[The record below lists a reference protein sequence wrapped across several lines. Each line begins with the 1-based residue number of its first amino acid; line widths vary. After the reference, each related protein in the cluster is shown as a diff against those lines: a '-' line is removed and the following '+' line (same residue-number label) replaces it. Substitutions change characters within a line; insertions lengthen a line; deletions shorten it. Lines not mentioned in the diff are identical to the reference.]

1 MKFGAKRDPPAST
14 VGVFFA
20 PNFIQNLYTVLK
32 KRLWE
37 SRSTPTL
44 EGSRIY
50 ADVLCKRLFSLPK
63 TLKNKGFIFLNAGAA
78 VISLQCIFW
87 PNFVS
92 SFIIGLNSTKFG
104 MQSADST

>member
-14 VGVFFA
+14 VGFFFA

-44 EGSRIY
+44 VKRFSRPLLTFDIPQT
-50 ADVLCKRLFSLPK
+50 ALVA
-63 TLKNKGFIFLNAGAA
+63 TLD
-78 VISLQCIFW
+78 
-87 PNFVS
+87 
-92 SFIIGLNSTKFG
+92 T
-104 MQSADST
+104 

>member
-1 MKFGAKRDPPAST
+1 MKFGAKNDPPAST

-44 EGSRIY
+44 NRQLEQMNYGHKFYCAVTNVDCSGE
-50 ADVLCKRLFSLPK
+50 RLTRVPKSL
-63 TLKNKGFIFLNAGAA
+63 GF
-78 VISLQCIFW
+78 
-87 PNFVS
+87 
-92 SFIIGLNSTKFG
+92 
-104 MQSADST
+104 